1 MLLKN
6 YSLNAL
12 RVFAVAANAA
22 SFKQAAQQLDLSQS
36 AITRH
41 IQTLEEQLGAPLFRR
56 DNRVHALTP
65 AGEVLAAKL
74 LQLFQQIEQSVQ
86 QARDCGDEQ
95 VTTLRVVVADS
106 LLRWWLASR
115 LADFNAIYPHI
126 RLQLDTY
133 ADGTE
138 ETLLSD
144 TAQAIQHGSI
154 DLAVL
159 HGRIK
164 DRNLQHEP
172 LYRPTYQVV
181 SSSAQTAD
189 TAPYFVV
196 PASDAW
202 QVLTKHHSTQ
212 LHAAVVQP
220 FAKNTIGLELLRSLD
235 GHGVVDSLYLQHPQ
249 LEPLHRSALLCAPSK
264 HEVHCVLKQRTR
276 HPVAVVAFTKWLQ
289 NRIQQSLHH
298 V

>member
-12 RVFAVAANAA
+12 RVFAVAANAS

-74 LQLFQQIEQSVQ
+74 LQLFQQMEQSVQ
-86 QARDCGDEQ
+86 QARECGDEQ

-126 RLQLDTY
+126 RLQLDTF
-133 ADGTE
+133 ADGADE
-138 ETLLSD
+138 SALAD
-144 TAQAIQHGSI
+144 TAQAIQHGGI
-154 DLAVL
+154 DVAVI

-172 LYRPTYQVV
+172 LYRPTYQVLA
-181 SSSAQTAD
+181 SAANTPSD
-189 TAPYFVV
+189 APYLVN
-196 PASDAW
+196 PTSDAW
-202 QVLTKHHSTQ
+202 QSLTKQ
-212 LHAAVVQP
+212 HATELQTAVLQP
-220 FAKNTIGLELLRSLD
+220 LAKNSIGLELLSSLD
-235 GHGVVDSLYLQHPQ
+235 GFAVIDSLYLHHPQ
-249 LEPLHRSALLCAPSK
+249 FSQQPRSALLCAPSK

-276 HPVAVVAFTKWLQ
+276 HPVAVVAFTKWLH
-289 NRIQQSLHH
+289 NRIQQSLSHA
-298 V
+298 